1 MTALA
6 ARIAPP
12 TAHLSARERLLV
24 DAWLIALLVDRLA
37 FPFDAARPLGIT
49 SLLFTLVAL
58 IGRSPRVAAG
68 AFAFD
73 AAKLVLLMPDMANH
87 LTALFFVDV
96 LLVWYLLRPRQT
108 DAIVLMQPIR
118 VMAVLLYAVAAVH
131 KMNSSFLDAVT
142 SCATYIADST
152 LSWFWLPNLGGGLGT
167 VAAWSA
173 LAIEAV
179 LSVLLVFPRTRRA
192 AIFIGLVFHGALAFA
207 PIIGV
212 ASFSVFM
219 VATYVAFFDDA
230 MVERVTQWR
239 RAIPQRVLD
248 ASAQQQVLVASI
260 ITAVVTV
267 VNRLAP
273 DGSFLLARVAGI
285 AVCVAVLL
293 LLVGRSPMPAT
304 AETVPAVGKV
314 QPYSIVVAAFIL
326 LAAAAPYVG
335 ARTQLSFSMF
345 SNLRTETAANH
356 LFLPQ
361 LDVFD
366 IQGDLVTIVE
376 SPHARFADISGPE
389 LVVPSYEVGRRL
401 ALVDAVES
409 ITVFEGGHETTYAGA
424 AMRERFPEPGLV
436 SSWLFRVRATE
447 SAGPVSC
454 RH

>member
-12 TAHLSARERLLV
+12 TARLSARERLLV

-37 FPFDAARPLGIT
+37 FPFDAARPLAIM
-49 SLLFTLVAL
+49 SLLLTLLAL

-87 LTALFFVDV
+87 LTVLFFVDV

-152 LSWFWLPNLGGGLGT
+152 LSWFWLPNLGGLGT

-179 LSVLLVFPRTRRA
+179 LPVLLVFPRTRRA

-239 RAIPQRVLD
+239 RAIPRRVLD
-248 ASAQQQVLVASI
+248 ASLQQQVLVASI
-260 ITAVVTV
+260 IAAAVTV
-267 VNRLAP
+267 VNRFAP
-273 DGSFLLARVAGI
+273 DGSFLLAGVAGI
-285 AVCVAVLL
+285 AVCVAVFL
-293 LLVGRSPMPAT
+293 LLVGRSPMPAA
-304 AETVPAVGKV
+304 AETAPDVRKV
-314 QPYSIVVAAFIL
+314 QLYSIVVAAFIL

-366 IQGDLVTIVE
+366 IQGDLVTLIE

-401 ALVDAVES
+401 ALVDGVES
-409 ITVFEGGHETTYAGA
+409 ITVLEDGQEATYTGA
-424 AMRERFPEPGLV
+424 AMRERFPEPGLL

>member
-12 TAHLSARERLLV
+12 AARLSARERLLV

-37 FPFDAARPLGIT
+37 FPFDATRPLGIA
-49 SLLFTLVAL
+49 SLLLTLVAL

-68 AFAFD
+68 AFVFD
-73 AAKLVLLMPDMANH
+73 AAKLLLLMPDMANH

-96 LLVWYLLRPRQT
+96 LLVWYLLRPRKP
-108 DAIVLMQPIR
+108 DAAVLMQPIR

-131 KMNSSFLDAVT
+131 KMNSSFLDSVT

-152 LSWFWLPNLGGGLGT
+152 LSWFWLPNLGGGLGA

-179 LSVLLVFPRTRRA
+179 LPVLLVFRRTRRA
-192 AIFIGLVFHGALAFA
+192 AIFVGLAFHGALAFA

-248 ASAQQQVLVASI
+248 APLHQQVLVATI
-260 ITAVVTV
+260 VAAAVTV

-273 DGSFLLARVAGI
+273 DGSFLLARVGGI
-285 AVCVAVLL
+285 AVCLAVLL
-293 LLVGRSPMPAT
+293 LLVGRSPMPAA
-304 AETVPAVGKV
+304 AETAPAVRTL
-314 QPYSIVVAAFIL
+314 QPYSVVVAAFIL

-335 ARTQLSFSMF
+335 GRTQLAFSMF
-345 SNLRTETAANH
+345 SNLRTETSANH

-376 SPHARFADISGPE
+376 APSPRFADISGPE

-401 ALVDAVES
+401 ALVDGVES
-409 ITVFEGGHETTYAGA
+409 ITVLESGQETTYVGA
-424 AMRERFPEPGLV
+424 AMRERFPEPGLL
-436 SSWLFRVRATE
+436 SRWLFRVRATE
-447 SAGPVSC
+447 AVGSVSC